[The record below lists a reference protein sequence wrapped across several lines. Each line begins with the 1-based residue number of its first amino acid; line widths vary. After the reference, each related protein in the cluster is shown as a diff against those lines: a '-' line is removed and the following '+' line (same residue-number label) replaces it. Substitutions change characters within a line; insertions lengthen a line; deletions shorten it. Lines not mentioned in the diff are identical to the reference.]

1 MLNSKQK
8 QILKGQ
14 AHSLK
19 PVVLMGSH
27 GLTEAVLKEIDLA
40 LKAHE
45 LIKVRIQADD
55 RDEKN
60 MIVSQICQNNQA
72 ELVQLIGNICVLYRE
87 NPEKN

>member
-14 AHSLK
+14 AHGLK
-19 PVVLMGSH
+19 PVVLMGNH

>member
-27 GLTEAVLKEIDLA
+27 GLTEAVLKEIDFA

-55 RDEKN
+55 RDDKN
-60 MIVSQICQNNQA
+60 TIVAQICQSNQA

-87 NPEKN
+87 NPE